1 MVCGKVKY
9 KWLSGMKL
17 TVRSSP
23 HKSRLQLRLL
33 IKYKSNKPSI
43 FIVMKAVSVSRVHR
57 LRYGDGE
64 CYQHSIMRA
73 PNKRFKSQ
81 D

>member
-1 MVCGKVKY
+1 
-9 KWLSGMKL
+9 
-17 TVRSSP
+17 
-23 HKSRLQLRLL
+23 
-33 IKYKSNKPSI
+33 SI

-64 CYQHSIMRA
+64 CYKHSIMRA